1 METDNTSVDLMDVP
15 DLTAGAQKILEVASR
30 LFYQHGIYNVG
41 VDTIAAE
48 SGFTKRTL
56 YDRFG
61 SKDQLIAIHLKARH
75 QRWWSRMEER
85 LAQDPALPA
94 LAVFDSYYRDAETSD
109 RGCAFINAAAELA
122 VDHPAYA
129 VVQEHKRMV
138 LERLTELIEDQEPRI
153 DNAERVAQQV
163 FLLME
168 GAIVHMGVDGDDRL
182 FASARDMAEQL
193 ISHRFTQLVDS
204 A

>member
-1 METDNTSVDLMDVP
+1 MPINSVP
-15 DLTAGAQKILEVASR
+15 TAGAQKILEVASR

-85 LAQDPALPA
+85 LALD
-94 LAVFDSYYRDAETSD
+94 
-109 RGCAFINAAAELA
+109 
-122 VDHPAYA
+122 PAYA
-129 VVQEHKRMV
+129 VVQEHKRLV
-138 LERLTELIEDQEPRI
+138 LKRLTAFIEDQQPRI

-168 GAIVHMGVDGDDRL
+168 GAIVHLGVDGDDRL
-182 FASARDMAEQL
+182 FASARDMAKQL
-193 ISHRFTQLVDS
+193 ISNRFTQLVDIAS
-204 A
+204 FQAVGPRWVYGIR